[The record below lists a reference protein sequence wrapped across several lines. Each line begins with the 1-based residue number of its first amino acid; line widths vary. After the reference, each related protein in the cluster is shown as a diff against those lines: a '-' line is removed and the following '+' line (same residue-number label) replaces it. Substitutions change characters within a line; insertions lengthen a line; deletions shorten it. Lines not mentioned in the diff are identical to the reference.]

1 MLELILQKDNQKT
14 EGIIMEFSAG
24 VGGQESM
31 LFCFEML
38 QMYTTYCDSEGW
50 DYELTHIEKS
60 DLEGVRH
67 ASVCINHPGLTFK
80 Y

>member
-1 MLELILQKDNQKT
+1 MFEIVLQEDTQT

-31 LFCFEML
+31 LFCNEILEM
-38 QMYTTYCDSEGW
+38 YCNYCNIKGW
-50 DYELTHIEKS
+50 DYELTDYEKS

-67 ASVCINHPGLTFK
+67 AALYINNPGMA
-80 Y
+80 